1 MEKNKNIPVIY
12 FKFGLM
18 ALQSGMNMRRT
29 TFSWGSGVHIWE
41 IYLAE
46 KKSEK
51 NVFADDL
58 RYSEGMY
65 RKLTLELCRYGESA
79 NERQEWGHV
88 TRITH
93 YIPIFPVPS
102 F

>member
-18 ALQSGMNMRRT
+18 ALQRGMNMRRT

-46 KKSEK
+46 KKSKK

-58 RYSEGMY
+58 RYSEGMAAAGVLA
-65 RKLTLELCRYGESA
+65 KISQQLETLINTGACNA
-79 NERQEWGHV
+79 PAPV
-88 TRITH
+88 THRRL
-93 YIPIFPVPS
+93 
-102 F
+102 